1 MAQFNALAATV
12 AILFAIFYFFIKLCY
27 RILYSPLNSASDAHW
42 SVKLCG
48 LWIWWHRVNER
59 DAPAVQDAHVR
70 CGPVVR
76 LGPNE
81 VSVNDVDGGLKPI
94 YDGRMPKHDFYQV
107 AVSYVSDRSLDV
119 SLSKQRELMCSRSW
133 RACYGH

>member
-1 MAQFNALAATV
+1 M
-12 AILFAIFYFFIKLCY
+12 K
-27 RILYSPLNSASDAHW
+27 
-42 SVKLCG
+42 
-48 LWIWWHRVNER
+48 ER

-107 AVSYVSDRSLDV
+107 AVSYVSDC
-119 SLSKQRELMCSRSW
+119 SLSVYQSSRQESMRSVLG
-133 RACYGH
+133 RACYL

>member
-1 MAQFNALAATV
+1 MAQFNAVAATIAV
-12 AILFAIFYFFIKLCY
+12 LCTIFYFLIKFSY
-27 RILYSPLNSASDAHW
+27 RVFYSPLNSAPDAHW
-42 SVKLCG
+42 SVKFCG

-107 AVSYVSDRSLDV
+107 AVSYVSDPSLNVYRSRR
-119 SLSKQRELMCSRSW
+119 QEWMRSRL
-133 RACYGH
+133 RRGCYL